1 MCLSSGR
8 WECGASDQAGCVTSA
23 AAALGVQRSLCGF
36 HALWTQTHHYYSY
49 YQVMIHFSYISDFNQ
64 WLTESLVVNR
74 TLMFTPKFASDLCR
88 NNLTVFDMVMV
99 KGHGAK
105 ELLRVGGKLPGLGA
119 SLRFNVPQSTLMEC
133 RDGTIC
139 IHVFFVF
146 FFMNNF
152 WYYCSDLVV
161 GNHSTCFAGLRTNKP
176 LFAIRKSFK
185 VENAGELPLTV
196 MSMNINGYKCQ
207 GFGFEVL
214 QCRSFSLDHNSSAEL
229 TIA

>member
-8 WECGASDQAGCVTSA
+8 WECGASDKAGCVTSA
-23 AAALGVQRSLCGF
+23 AAALGVQRSLCGL

-49 YQVMIHFSYISDFNQ
+49 YQVMIHFSYISDFDQ
-64 WLTESLVVNR
+64 WLTESLVVDR

-139 IHVFFVF
+139 IHVFFGFFLWIISAILLFWFSGWQSFYVF
-146 FFMNNF
+146 
-152 WYYCSDLVV
+152 
-161 GNHSTCFAGLRTNKP
+161 
-176 LFAIRKSFK
+176 
-185 VENAGELPLTV
+185 
-196 MSMNINGYKCQ
+196 
-207 GFGFEVL
+207 
-214 QCRSFSLDHNSSAEL
+214 CRSAYKQATFCHQKKF
-229 TIA
+229 